1 MVTGV
6 LNRIY
11 SSGSA
16 PHHLYVLNH
25 ISVLKGFQYGLHL
38 YIRGISC
45 TKFQAVMYKTSQN
58 LLQSKSMQSFLNSL
72 YTCFVSFSNKFQLAD
87 EMVVFG
93 LASIKCVH
101 T

>member
-1 MVTGV
+1 MVY
-6 LNRIY
+6 IY
-11 SSGSA
+11 ILEVSLARNSRLLCIKR
-16 PHHLYVLNH
+16 H
-25 ISVLKGFQYGLHL
+25 
-38 YIRGISC
+38 
-45 TKFQAVMYKTSQN
+45 N